1 MHSSFSLPFLQALLR
16 EVAVS
21 FSFVAPCCC
30 GGWIASNIRLFF
42 FLGRWWARPNRE
54 WPDRRH
60 LSRTLS
66 KFEKAQNCKIYI
78 CFLFLCSVT
87 SNLLVENV
95 LRKLCGLSEGV
106 LFLLVEL
113 RLYWGFIS
121 SWVLYIV
128 ESY

>member
-1 MHSSFSLPFLQALLR
+1 M
-16 EVAVS
+16 
-21 FSFVAPCCC
+21 
-30 GGWIASNIRLFF
+30 F

-54 WPDRRH
+54 WPDKRH

-106 LFLLVEL
+106 LFHLVEL